1 VAHYCL
7 LLPRPFPFYRHLP
20 YKYLYPNYPLPIHHL
35 SRPFTASDTFI
46 PSHHPSTPSLARAIV
61 FERGLLAALDSFS
74 QGVLGGGSGGGS
86 GRGGGGDEGSE
97 GDLLCEAAC
106 S

>member
-1 VAHYCL
+1 M
-7 LLPRPFPFYRHLP
+7 
-20 YKYLYPNYPLPIHHL
+20 
-35 SRPFTASDTFI
+35 
-46 PSHHPSTPSLARAIV
+46 

-86 GRGGGGDEGSE
+86 GRGGGGGDEGSE